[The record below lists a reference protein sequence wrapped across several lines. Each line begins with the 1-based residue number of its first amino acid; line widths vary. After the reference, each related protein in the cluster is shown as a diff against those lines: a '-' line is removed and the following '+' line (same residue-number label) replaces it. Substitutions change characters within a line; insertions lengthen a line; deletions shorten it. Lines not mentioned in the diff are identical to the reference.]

1 MSKRAAKPAK
11 PAALPADYAPLLA
24 DIKARVQAARTKA
37 ALAANRELLAL
48 YWDIGR
54 LILARQKHEG
64 WGAKVIDRLA
74 QDLQQEFPGQ
84 QGFSR
89 ANLLFMRAFAA
100 AWSEAPIVLQPVRQ
114 LPDADTPRP
123 PGGAILQQPVA
134 KLPGVSFA
142 EESGNSLTAVRE
154 SSPAGSSGPAI
165 VQAALAQFP
174 ATPPEPMASLPWGH
188 NLMLLHKLEKS
199 EDRVW
204 YAAKAVEHGWS
215 RNVLALQ
222 IEAGLHERQGKAVT
236 NFKATLPPAQSDLAQ
251 GITKDPYLFDFLTL
265 TEDANERAVE
275 VGLIAQVEKFLLELG
290 AGFAL
295 VGRQVHLEVGG
306 QDFYLDLLF
315 YHLKLRCYVVID
327 LKAREFTPE
336 AAGKMNF
343 YLSAVDDRF
352 RNPGDQPSIGLI
364 LCRSKNRV
372 IAEYALRDTS
382 KPIGVSGY
390 VTKLVDAL
398 PKALKGA
405 VPTVAELEK
414 GLKPQAP

>member
-1 MSKRAAKPAK
+1 MTKRAAKSSKAVVG
-11 PAALPADYAPLLA
+11 LPADYAPLLA
-24 DIKARVQAARTKA
+24 EIKARVQAARVKS

-54 LILARQKHEG
+54 LIRAAQLDKGYGKQVVE
-64 WGAKVIDRLA
+64 RLA
-74 QDLQQEFPGQ
+74 TDLQKEFPGIG
-84 QGFSR
+84 GFSPLNVWR
-89 ANLLFMRAFAA
+89 MRAFH
-100 AWSEAPIVLQPVRQ
+100 EAYVEVPILSQPVTASANPSPRKKLSQ
-114 LPDADTPRP
+114 LVT
-123 PGGAILQQPVA
+123 
-134 KLPGVSFA
+134 
-142 EESGNSLTAVRE
+142 E
-154 SSPAGSSGPAI
+154 SPAASGG
-165 VQAALAQFP
+165 
-174 ATPPEPMASLPWGH
+174 PPEPFASLPWGQ
-188 NLMLLHKLEKS
+188 NLLLLHQLES
-199 EDRVW
+199 TADRVW

-222 IEAGLHERQGKAVT
+222 IEAGLHKRQGKAVT
-236 NFKATLPPAQSDLAQ
+236 NFKRTLPPAQSDLAQ

-265 TEDANERAVE
+265 REDANERAVE
-275 VGLIAQVEKFLLELG
+275 IGLIAQVEKFLLELG

-295 VGRQVHLEVGG
+295 VGRQVHLEVGE

-315 YHLKLRCYVVID
+315 YHLKLRCFIVID

-352 RNPGDQPSIGLI
+352 RQPGMEPSIGLI

-372 IAEYALRDTS
+372 IAEYALRDVS

-390 VTKLVDAL
+390 VTKLVDSL
-398 PKALKGA
+398 PKALKGS

-414 GLKPQAP
+414 GLAPDQLSRPTTK